1 MTSKG
6 GDVIFLLF
14 LFLAIF
20 KSILGQNW
28 AFEINKDA
36 SSIDYPRDSLSN
48 FTEFARN
55 YGYTA
60 EEHTVITEDGYILSV
75 FRISKGKNCRGRI
88 RQPPVLLMHG
98 LLQSSDSWLD
108 AGPSAG
114 LAFLIS
120 DACYDLWVGNVRG
133 TYYGRRNVRLNP
145 DTDAQFWNF
154 DTHDMGKLDVPA
166 IIDYILN
173 ETGSSKINY
182 VGFSQG
188 ARIFFIMC
196 SETSGY
202 CDKITVSINL
212 APAVRVKYTRSVP
225 VQLLARFYAV
235 TEPLLSSPRE
245 LEVLQ
250 KGGFIQK
257 AASFFCKDSVLAGT
271 VCRTAL
277 ALIDSYDPDSIL
289 TQTIRVLFG
298 HFPGGTSARNLAF
311 FGQNAIA
318 GRFQKYDYGPSKN
331 LQVYGTIQPPLYNLN
346 RTNIPVVLIYGEND
360 LLVDS
365 KDVQWLST
373 QLPNLIEA
381 YQVRRLAWTHFD
393 NCYSQYTKKTIFP
406 KIHKY
411 LQNYSKEGSV

>member
-1 MTSKG
+1 MTPNG
-6 GDVIFLLF
+6 GYVMSLLV
-14 LFLAIF
+14 LFFAIF
-20 KSILGQNW
+20 KSTLGQNW
-28 AFEINKDA
+28 AFEIDKDP
-36 SSIDYPRDSLSN
+36 SSKDYPRDSLSN

-75 FRISKGKNCRGRI
+75 FRIPKGKNCRGKI

-145 DTDAQFWNF
+145 DTDPQFWNF
-154 DTHDMGKLDVPA
+154 TSHEMGKLDVPA
-166 IIDYILN
+166 IIDYMLS
-173 ETGSSKINY
+173 ETGFSELNY

-188 ARIFFIMC
+188 GRIFFIMC

-202 CDKITVSINL
+202 CDKIKVSIML
-212 APAVRVKYTRSVP
+212 APAARVKYMRSVL
-225 VQLLARFYAV
+225 VQLLTRFYPV
-235 TEPLLSSPRE
+235 VEPLFSPRE
-245 LEVLQ
+245 LEVFQ

-257 AASFFCKDSVLAGT
+257 QASFFCKDNILAGT
-271 VCRTAL
+271 VCRAAL
-277 ALIDSYDPDSIL
+277 TLIDSYDPGSIL

-311 FGQNAIA
+311 YGQTGMA
-318 GRFQKYDYGPSKN
+318 GRFQKYYYGPSKN
-331 LQVYGTIQPPLYNLN
+331 LELYGSVQPPLYNLN
-346 RTNIPVVLIYGEND
+346 RTNIPVVLIYSEND
-360 LLVDS
+360 ILVDS
-365 KDVQWLST
+365 KAVLWLST
-373 QLPNLIEA
+373 QLPNVLES
-381 YQVRRLAWTHFD
+381 YQVSRLTWTHFD
-393 NCYSQYTKKTIFP
+393 NCYSQYTNETIFP
-406 KIHKY
+406 KIHEY
-411 LQNYSKEGSV
+411 LQKYSKDVSV

>member
-14 LFLAIF
+14 LLFAMF
-20 KSILGQNW
+20 KSTFGKNW
-28 AFEINKDA
+28 VFKIYNDA
-36 SSIDYPRDSLSN
+36 TSKGYPRDSLSN

-55 YGYTA
+55 YGYKA
-60 EEHTVITEDGYILSV
+60 EEHTVVTEDGYILSV
-75 FRISKGKNCRGRI
+75 FRIPKGKNCRGRI

-145 DTDAQFWNF
+145 DTDEQFWNF
-154 DTHDMGKLDVPA
+154 DTHDMGKLDLPA

-173 ETGSSKINY
+173 ETGSSKLNY

-202 CDKITVSINL
+202 CDKIIISINL
-212 APAVRVKYTRSVP
+212 APAARLKYTKSVP
-225 VQLLARFYAV
+225 VLLMIPIFV
-235 TEPLLSSPRE
+235 PTEPLLGE
-245 LEVLQ
+245 LEVYQ
-250 KGGFIQK
+250 KGGLIQK
-257 AASFFCKDSVLAGT
+257 AASFFCKDIILAGT
-271 VCRTAL
+271 VCRAAL
-277 ALIDSYDPDSIL
+277 ALINSYDPGSIL

-298 HFPGGTSARNLAF
+298 HFPAGTSARNLAF
-311 FGQNAIA
+311 YGQNVLS
-318 GRFQKYDYGPSKN
+318 GKFQKYDYGPSKN
-331 LQVYGTIQPPLYNLN
+331 EGVYGTVQPPLYNLN
-346 RTNIPVVLIYGEND
+346 RINIPVVLIYGKND
-360 LLVDS
+360 VLVDS

-373 QLPNLIEA
+373 QLPNLIES
-381 YQVRRLAWTHFD
+381 YQVRRLTWTHVD
-393 NCYSQYTKKTIFP
+393 NCYSQYTNVTIFP
-406 KIHKY
+406 KIHEY
-411 LQNYSKEGSV
+411 LQKYSKDGSV